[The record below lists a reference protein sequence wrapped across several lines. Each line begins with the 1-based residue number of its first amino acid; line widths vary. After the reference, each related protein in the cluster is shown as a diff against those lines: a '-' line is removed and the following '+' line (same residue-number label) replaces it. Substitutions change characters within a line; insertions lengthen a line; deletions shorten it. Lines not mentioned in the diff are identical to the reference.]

1 MGVGVVMKQFG
12 VVQSIVILVAYKKRL
27 SNLRQIYETILF
39 NLWQSLHAQV
49 GRVRW
54 TSATVASLTAF
65 SQRIFNILY
74 RGDHDSA
81 PSPGLDGRTYVK
93 TSTCIGHST
102 AGSFLKCDMYT

>member
-12 VVQSIVILVAYKKRL
+12 VVQSIVILVAYKKRDYL
-27 SNLRQIYETILF
+27 ICDKFTKLYYSTF
-39 NLWQSLHAQV
+39 GKV

>member
-81 PSPGLDGRTYVK
+81 PLGWMVEP
-93 TSTCIGHST
+93 
-102 AGSFLKCDMYT
+102 M